1 MDLKGDL
8 QKIINDGAVAPVAP
22 PTAPTNNS
30 DAAADSQTVVQ
41 PNDAGQAYAAA
52 RAFAEVQAT
61 TDIATDPTRALQT
74 KLNMKVAQH
83 IDSSEKVA
91 QKIDETADRLVDK
104 GLKAQENKA
113 DAQITLSE
121 DEKIEADFTKNKSEY
136 LYHGIDH
143 KVDKAWKRNLLLI
156 INGFWFVIWAI
167 VSCFTIVPVS
177 TFLSRIKALKG
188 IVKGCAVTVGILLL
202 LAILCGITYAILR
215 ACGVNI
221 FG

>member
-8 QKIINDGAVAPVAP
+8 QQIINDGAITPAEP
-22 PTAPTNNS
+22 PKTPINGAV
-30 DAAADSQTVVQ
+30 AAADNQTVVQ
-41 PNDAGQAYAAA
+41 PSDPSQAYAAA
-52 RAFAEVQAT
+52 RAFAEVKAT
-61 TDIATDPTRALQT
+61 TDIATDPTRALQS
-74 KLNMKVAQH
+74 KLNMKVAEH
-83 IDSSEKVA
+83 IDTSQKVA

-143 KVDKAWKRNLLLI
+143 KVDKKWKRNLLLV
-156 INGFWFVIWAI
+156 INDFWFVIWAI

-188 IVKGCAVTVGILLL
+188 VVKGCAVTVGILLL
-202 LAILCGITYAILR
+202 LAILGGITYAILR
-215 ACGVNI
+215 ACGIDI

>member
-8 QKIINDGAVAPVAP
+8 QQIINDGAITPAEP
-22 PTAPTNNS
+22 PKTPINGA
-30 DAAADSQTVVQ
+30 DAAADNQTVVQ
-41 PNDAGQAYAAA
+41 PSDPSQAYAAA
-52 RAFAEVQAT
+52 RAFAEVKAT
-61 TDIATDPTRALQT
+61 TDIATDPTRALQS
-74 KLNMKVAQH
+74 KLNMKVAEH
-83 IDSSEKVA
+83 IDTSQKVA

-143 KVDKAWKRNLLLI
+143 KVDKKWKRNLLLV
-156 INGFWFVIWAI
+156 INDFWFVIWAI

-177 TFLSRIKALKG
+177 TFLSRIKAL
-188 IVKGCAVTVGILLL
+188 I
-202 LAILCGITYAILR
+202 
-215 ACGVNI
+215 
-221 FG
+221 